1 MPKVIGLTGGIA
13 SGKSLVSRTL
23 QGLGLTVIDADEVS
37 HELMAKDEA
46 VKQKVVEIFG
56 TEVLTAGGEID
67 RGKLGAI
74 VFRDQERR
82 RALERIMHPVILA
95 QLWMRARESKA
106 DVVLDIPLLIEQGGH
121 ERVDLVVVVYAT
133 RECQIQR
140 LMARDRISREEAIR
154 RIETQ
159 LPLEEKISYANYVI
173 NNSGTVEETMDQV
186 TRFYKLIRGKERS

>member
-1 MPKVIGLTGGIA
+1 MPRVIGLTGGIA

-37 HELMAKDEA
+37 HELMAKDKV
-46 VKQKVVEIFG
+46 VKQRVVETFG
-56 TEVLTAGGEID
+56 TAVLTAGGEID
-67 RGKLGAI
+67 RERLGQI

-82 RALERIMHPVILA
+82 RQLEQIMHPGILA
-95 QLWMRARESKA
+95 RLWLKARESKA
-106 DVVLDIPLLIEQGGH
+106 DVVLDIPLLIEQGGQ

-154 RIETQ
+154 RIDAQ
-159 LPLEEKISYANYVI
+159 LPLEEKISYADYVI
-173 NNSGTVEETMDQV
+173 NNNGTVEETMDQV

>member
-23 QGLGLTVIDADEVS
+23 QGLGLTVIDADDVS
-37 HELMAKDEA
+37 HELMTKDEA
-46 VKQKVVEIFG
+46 VKQKVVETFG

-82 RALERIMHPVILA
+82 KALERIVHPGILA
-95 QLWMRARESKA
+95 QLWQRARESST

-121 ERVDLVVVVYAT
+121 ERVDVVVVVYTT
-133 RECQIQR
+133 RERQIQR

-154 RIETQ
+154 RIDAQ
-159 LPLEEKISYANYVI
+159 LPLEEKISYADYVI
-173 NNSGTVEETMDQV
+173 NNSGTVEETVDQA